1 MGSAHEYTYT
11 MTFGDIPLDPV
22 DFGFSGTASG
32 RRCGLLRPTEGHGGG
47 FRLGH
52 EPETPLSGPSTREV
66 SCVGDDHEG
75 DTVNDPQ
82 RDDRVRGGV
91 TGASSAGHTAESLE
105 PRPPLT
111 GQQLS
116 ATPYVAAIALSPIVT
131 CVLVVVA
138 LRRSVELL
146 TPGSTGVGQGEYVL
160 VLTVSF
166 AIGIGLVVLSWLD
179 RRTLQA
185 RGVERPFHWAWSIV
199 SLLIYLIGRSIV
211 LQRRVGGSAAP
222 LWLFLG
228 LSVCGGAIA
237 IIIGISSGVA
247 TMDRQPLDL

>member
-1 MGSAHEYTYT
+1 M
-11 MTFGDIPLDPV
+11 
-22 DFGFSGTASG
+22 
-32 RRCGLLRPTEGHGGG
+32 
-47 FRLGH
+47 
-52 EPETPLSGPSTREV
+52 
-66 SCVGDDHEG
+66 
-75 DTVNDPQ
+75 
-82 RDDRVRGGV
+82 
-91 TGASSAGHTAESLE
+91 TGASSAGQTAEQAAE
-105 PRPPLT
+105 PVEPKPPVT
-111 GQQLS
+111 GQQIS

-160 VLTVSF
+160 VLSVSF

-211 LQRRVGGSAAP
+211 LQRRIGGSAAP

-247 TMDRQPLDL
+247 TMDRQPVDL

>member
-1 MGSAHEYTYT
+1 

-22 DFGFSGTASG
+22 DFGFLGTASG
-32 RRCGLLRPTEGHGGG
+32 RRCGLLRPTDGHGGG
-47 FRLGH
+47 SRLGS
-52 EPETPLSGPSTREV
+52 EPETPLSGPSTREA
-66 SCVGDDHEG
+66 SCVGDEHEG
-75 DTVNDPQ
+75 DTVTDLQ
-82 RDDRVRGGV
+82 RDDRLRGGV
-91 TGASSAGHTAESLE
+91 TGASSAGHTAEQAADSLE
-105 PRPPLT
+105 PRPPMT

>member
-1 MGSAHEYTYT
+1 M
-11 MTFGDIPLDPV
+11 
-22 DFGFSGTASG
+22 
-32 RRCGLLRPTEGHGGG
+32 
-47 FRLGH
+47 
-52 EPETPLSGPSTREV
+52 SGPSTREA
-66 SCVGDDHEG
+66 SCAGDDHEG
-75 DTVNDPQ
+75 DTVTDPQ
-82 RDDRVRGGV
+82 RDDRLRGGV
-91 TGASSAGHTAESLE
+91 TGASSAGQTAEQAAEPLE
-105 PRPPLT
+105 PRPPVT
-111 GQQLS
+111 GQQIS
-116 ATPYVAAIALSPIVT
+116 ATPYAAAIALSPIVT

-160 VLTVSF
+160 VLSVSF